1 MAKCTH
7 GYRHKYKGK
16 NKLVWLINMCYE
28 NGELT
33 IDICIIYEVTFFCVI
48 K

>member
-28 NGELT
+28 NGNLHL
-33 IDICIIYEVTFFCVI
+33 IYVLYME
-48 K
+48 

>member
-33 IDICIIYEVTFFCVI
+33 FDICIIYGVTFFCVI